1 MSYSCCWSGFVGV
14 SVVLTPAAATSA
26 AGAAPTRAAAR
37 DTVSINTKFNCLQ
50 LLTARRFPQSEKGG
64 LLLL

>member
-37 DTVSINTKFNCLQ
+37 DTVSTNTKLASDC
-50 LLTARRFPQSEKGG
+50 
-64 LLLL
+64 